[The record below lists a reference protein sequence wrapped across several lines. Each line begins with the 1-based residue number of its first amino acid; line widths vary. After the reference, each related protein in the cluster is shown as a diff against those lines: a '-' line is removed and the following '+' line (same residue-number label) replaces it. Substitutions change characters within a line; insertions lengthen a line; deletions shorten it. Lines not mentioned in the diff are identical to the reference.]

1 MGNYL
6 YTLFFHDY
14 YTIVE
19 LVRYN
24 NELHNK
30 IIILEE
36 DNIILIKTKNINQ
49 IDIETYKYTINN
61 YIQRI
66 DILETLIKEYNI
78 DEPKYKTL

>member
-6 YTLFFHDY
+6 YTLFFNDY

-24 NELHNK
+24 NELQNK

-36 DNIILIKTKNINQ
+36 DNIILINTKNMNQ
-49 IDIETYKYTINN
+49 IDIEKYKYTINN

-66 DILETLIKEYNI
+66 YILDTLITEYNI
-78 DEPKYKTL
+78 NEHKYKTL